1 VLILVALLGIGFVLI
16 DEELLTMGKTV
27 QFNLSINASDFS
39 NFYGDGYNYNTHNQ
53 TTILAWF
60 NHDTDPA
67 TYTDG
72 VFEIN
77 TSDIPDTAVINWAN
91 FSFYIHQYLA
101 PVGITKDYVI
111 YIKNMTALTLIYY
124 GTYSATGW
132 KTVELPTYTL
142 LLINKTWNT
151 TIRFVVYDSDGCG
164 DSGDMASSP
173 ESNDTIETESFLS
186 DFDGI
191 FEPDGG
197 IGMDAVGCQKKL
209 SIRAREYP
217 TSPTFGAYLTVNYG
231 D

>member
-1 VLILVALLGIGFVLI
+1 VALLGIGFVLF
-16 DEELLTMGKTV
+16 DDELLSMGNTV
-27 QFNLSINASDFS
+27 QYNLSINASDFS
-39 NFYGDGYNYNTHNQ
+39 NFYGAGYNYNTHNK

-60 NHDTDPA
+60 NHATDPP

-77 TSDIPDTAVINWAN
+77 TADIPDTAVINWAN
-91 FSFYIHQYLA
+91 FSFYIHSYIA
-101 PVGITKDYVI
+101 PVGITKDYII
-111 YIKNMTALTLIYY
+111 YIKNMTALKMIYY

-132 KTVELPTYTL
+132 KTVELPSDTL
-142 LLINKTWNT
+142 SLINKTWNT

-164 DSGDMASSP
+164 DSELLSQPD
-173 ESNDTIETESFLS
+173 DTIETESFLS

-191 FEPDGG
+191 FKPDAG
-197 IGMDAVGCQKKL
+197 IGTDSIGCQKKL

-217 TSPTFGAYLTVNYG
+217 TSPTFGAYLTINYG